1 MKLRDRGH
9 GPALERGDGEDTTML
24 INATLNADMPP
35 IALPTKN
42 FMEDAKEL
50 WEKLGLPALKPESPW
65 HGYSLGDWSQEW
77 SEMAQRA
84 ADGAYMEN
92 GRRSAQ
98 LRKKDV
104 LPNTSIRDVGQDLKD
119 E

>member
-1 MKLRDRGH
+1 
-9 GPALERGDGEDTTML
+9 
-24 INATLNADMPP
+24 
-35 IALPTKN
+35 
-42 FMEDAKEL
+42 
-50 WEKLGLPALKPESPW
+50 
-65 HGYSLGDWSQEW
+65 
-77 SEMAQRA
+77 MAQRA